1 MLKKTFEKFL
11 VALNR
16 IPSFFRN
23 IELRAVTDLFKISDT
38 MAIKK
43 SLLVSWII
51 MIFTILIVTWAG
63 LSEIDQVVVANG
75 IVTPESEVHFIQS
88 AVTGPVEKINVNLG
102 DKIVKGE
109 LIFLIA
115 NTQHYESH
123 RTTLLEVEARK
134 RKVAILQDL
143 FDKGA
148 ESEIRLIDEKLLLL
162 DAERRLALAKTALDY
177 SEVKSSVSGTV
188 SKVHAKNIGVVVNT
202 GANLAEIVPDDSNL
216 RLNAMVQTKDIP
228 YVTPNQKAKIS
239 FLSFDMA
246 IYGQFDGTVKTVS
259 ASTTVF
265 GEDPTPYYE
274 AIIEVDKEEIKRLN
288 NIEIQSGMHASV
300 SIIGKERTILSYL
313 FNPITKLSKTALRE

>member
-11 VALNR
+11 VVLNR

-148 ESEIRLIDEKLLLL
+148 ESEIRIIDERLLLL
-162 DAERRLALAKTALDY
+162 DAERRLALSKTALDY
-177 SEVKSSVSGTV
+177 SEVKSSVNGTV
-188 SKVHAKNIGVVVNT
+188 SEVFTKNIGQVVNT
-202 GANLAEIVPDDSNL
+202 GANLAHIVPDDSNL
-216 RLNAMVQTKDIP
+216 RLRAMVQTKDIP
-228 YVTPNQKAKIS
+228 YVTPNQKAKIA

-259 ASTTVF
+259 ASTTIR
-265 GEDPTPYYE
+265 GEDPTPYYV
-274 AIIEVDKEEIKRLN
+274 AIIEVDKKEIKRMN
-288 NIEIQSGMHASV
+288 KIEIQSGMQATV
-300 SIIGKERTILSYL
+300 SIIGKERTVLSYI